1 MFCHGTC
8 ISVFVITMRSG
19 SVDSGTSEIEEA
31 CALDGIR
38 ISDRICVRTDRDN
51 SCHADKLK
59 MNFYLKEWG
68 GYGVYCGIE
77 MSGNVECCRR

>member
-1 MFCHGTC
+1 MF
-8 ISVFVITMRSG
+8 VFVITMRNG
-19 SVDSGTSEIEEA
+19 SVDSGTSETEVA

-59 MNFYLKEWG
+59 IKFYSKNGEVMGCTAGSRCLGTSNAAGDESI
-68 GYGVYCGIE
+68 IE
-77 MSGNVECCRR
+77 HE